1 MKLDNKNGNKDTKTL
16 KGTNAKAK
24 ANAAQAIGELI
35 KIASNKVF
43 TEDYG
48 NKHNN

>member
-24 ANAAQAIGELI
+24 AFE
-35 KIASNKVF
+35 NKERNGY
-43 TEDYG
+43 TA
-48 NKHNN
+48 